1 MAAHK
6 DLVANEL
13 IKAAGPVFQ
22 YVIYVLIKY
31 KYVVLLKVYI
41 LYCFIAQW

>member
-31 KYVVLLKVYI
+31 VVLLKVYI
-41 LYCFIAQW
+41 LFYSSVVTS